1 MVLLVI
7 WLLLILMKVIGLL
20 LIRLIGMF
28 TGLVVLVP
36 VGNEFD

>member
-7 WLLLILMKVIGLL
+7 YLVAAYSDAGH
-20 LIRLIGMF
+20 RAAF
-28 TGLVVLVP
+28 DEVDRDPGLVVLVP